1 MKENIKL
8 EFVDIHKTFLN
19 GKIIANNKIN
29 LKIHEGE
36 VHAIV
41 GENGSGKS
49 TLMSI
54 LFGLYT
60 PDSGIIKIDGEKMNL
75 KHPGAIKKYKI
86 GMVHQHFH
94 LVEKFTVL
102 QNLILGQEDLK
113 LTEDEKEKYNNKIQ
127 EKKDQ
132 IKAILSKYPSLNK
145 TNQKYLELKSQVQE
159 FDDEISQKY
168 IDNEIDNKK
177 IEIKVLKRKINT
189 FNENSKSFVKN
200 DNKLKE
206 LLKEL
211 EIFEKEEIE
220 ILKDKKL
227 NKQKEIDKILK
238 GNFLK
243 LVEIEKEKENLEND
257 LLTRNITKY
266 GFINKGEA
274 LKRYKYITKK
284 YGIKLRPDLYIN
296 KLSVGDRQKVEILK
310 TLWDEKDIIILDE
323 PTATLSVKEIESLLE
338 LVNKLKE
345 HNVTIIF
352 ISHKLKEVK
361 KIADNISVLTKGTLV
376 KTFKNTKSVTIQK
389 IAKEMVGE
397 NIKLSYPVREI
408 SDEVLFKLE
417 NLNYTTSKGFRALTD
432 VSFEIKKGE
441 IFGLA
446 GIEGNGQEEVIN
458 IITGIKKY
466 SSVDVMEYKDWDLS
480 KLNTKDKSTFMS
492 HIPID
497 RFKHGIIPT
506 KDLKFNSIITM
517 FRTEKF
523 SKYFKKKLNAK
534 NNIVNVKNYVMNK
547 SDIEEWTNHL
557 IEFLNVEGASNNNIL
572 ISNLSGGN
580 QQKFLISRELN
591 KEHELLVAGHPT
603 RGLDIKAIDNIYKK
617 IISNAENKATLL
629 YSLELNELMEVCN
642 RIAIFYKGKIV
653 YTINPKEYTLEQVS
667 KMLVGEK

>member
-8 EFVDIHKTFLN
+8 EFIDIHKTFLN

-29 LKIHEGE
+29 LKIKEAE

-60 PDSGIIKIDGEKMNL
+60 QDSGIIKIDGEKINL

-102 QNLILGQEDLK
+102 QNLILGQEDIRLSD
-113 LTEDEKEKYNNKIQ
+113 EEKEKYDIKIN
-127 EKKDQ
+127 EKKNE
-132 IKAILSKYPSLNK
+132 IKSLLSKHPSLKKINE
-145 TNQKYLELKSQVQE
+145 KYLNFKQQVQHI
-159 FDDEISQKY
+159 DEEILNKY
-168 IDNEIDNKK
+168 IDNKIDNKK
-177 IEIKVLKRKINT
+177 IELEVLKRKINT
-189 FNENSKSFVKN
+189 FKEGSKSFLKN
-200 DNKLKE
+200 ENKLKE
-206 LLKEL
+206 VTREL
-211 EIFEKEEIE
+211 EEFEKNEIE
-220 ILKDKKL
+220 NLKNQK
-227 NKQKEIDKILK
+227 NQIEKEIEKILK

-243 LVEIEKEKENLEND
+243 LVEIEIEKENLEKD
-257 LLTRNITKY
+257 LSTRDITKF
-266 GFINKGEA
+266 GFINKNEA

-284 YGIKLRPDLYIN
+284 YGIKLRPDLYVN

-310 TLWDEKDIIILDE
+310 TLWDEKEIIILDE
-323 PTATLSVKEIESLLE
+323 PTATLSVKEIESLLK
-338 LVNKLKE
+338 LVEKLRE

-361 KIADNISVLTKGTLV
+361 RIANNISVLTKGTLV
-376 KTFKNTKSVTIQK
+376 KTFENNKSVTIQK

-397 NIKLSYPVREI
+397 NIKLSYPKRKV
-408 SDEVLFKLE
+408 DNEVLFKIK
-417 NLNYTTSKGFRALTD
+417 NLNYTTTKGFKALTD
-432 VSFEIKKGE
+432 ISFDIKKGE

-466 SSVDVMEYKDWDLS
+466 SSVDEMTYKNWDLS

-523 SKYFKKKLNAK
+523 SKYFKKTLNEK
-534 NNIVNVKNYVMNK
+534 NNITNVKNYIMDK
-547 SDIEEWTNHL
+547 SDLNNWTNHL

-591 KEHELLVAGHPT
+591 KEHELLIAGHPT

-617 IISNAENKATLL
+617 IISNSKNKATLL
-629 YSLELNELMEVCN
+629 YSLELNELMEVCD